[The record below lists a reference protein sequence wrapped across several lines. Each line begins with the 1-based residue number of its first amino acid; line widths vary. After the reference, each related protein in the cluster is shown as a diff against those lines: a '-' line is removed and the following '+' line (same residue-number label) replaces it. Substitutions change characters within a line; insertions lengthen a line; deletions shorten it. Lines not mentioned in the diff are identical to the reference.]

1 MDRPGALV
9 RSATAVCCASLALT
23 GCGEADERP
32 AAPPASQQARL
43 DLGVVGIGAR
53 IGSDNALGSGFVIDG
68 DRGLVVTAAHTVWGA
83 RSLKLSTAL
92 GVLHGRIV
100 ARAPCDDIAVLEVH
114 PRIPGLASFPEA
126 PAGSP
131 ARGQLLRSLG
141 RRSADIGAIAPALTT
156 IPVRTLGS
164 APSSGLLLPLPEGAV
179 QLDSPLVPEVAGGPV
194 IDEAGR
200 LVGMAES
207 ATGPATTVPS
217 ATIPWSLI
225 ERRLA
230 ELQPGPRRVFVGWA
244 DQYRCAGRQ
253 HAYARSA
260 HPGYR
265 ASDARLNAPVV
276 PSRLPGTEGL
286 DG

>member
-1 MDRPGALV
+1 MDRSGALV

-23 GCGEADERP
+23 ACGGTDERP
-32 AAPPASQQARL
+32 AAPPTGHQARV
-43 DLGVVGIGAR
+43 DLGVVGVGAR
-53 IGSDNALGSGFVIDG
+53 IGSDHALASGFVVDG

-92 GVLHGRIV
+92 GILHGRIV
-100 ARAPCDDIAVLEVH
+100 ARAPCDDLAVLEVH
-114 PRIPGLASFPEA
+114 PRIPGLAPLPEA
-126 PAGSP
+126 PVGSP

-141 RRSADIGAIAPALTT
+141 RRSAYIGAVAPALAT
-156 IPVRTLGS
+156 IPVRTTAS
-164 APSSGLLLPLPEGAV
+164 APSRGQLLPLSKSAV

-200 LVGMAES
+200 LVGMAQS
-207 ATGPATTVPS
+207 AADPAVAATS
-217 ATIPWSLI
+217 ATIPWWFI
-225 ERRLA
+225 KRRLA
-230 ELQPGPRRVFVGWA
+230 ELKPGPRRVFVGWA
-244 DQYRCAGRQ
+244 EQYVCAGRQ
-253 HAYARSA
+253 HEYARSV

-265 ASDARLNAPVV
+265 PGDARLNAPVA